1 MVQAISPIQT
11 ALICVSNKTGI
22 VDFAQ
27 VLHKQSITI
36 LSTGGSAQVLR
47 EAGIP
52 VREVSDYTGF
62 KEIMGGRVKTLHPM
76 IHGGILARRGQDEA
90 VIQEQGIIPIDLVVV
105 NLYPFET
112 VISDPDS
119 SLSHAIENIDIGGP
133 AMIRAAAKNYK
144 HVTVAV
150 DMVDYNRILDS
161 MKANSGC
168 VDEDTRYALAVK
180 AFKHTASY
188 DGIVSN
194 YLGGLAQKEDSNSS
208 KEFPPI
214 LNTRWY
220 YRQGMRYGENPHQ
233 KAAFYVEKEIPSGSI
248 SSARQLQGKALSYN
262 NVSDVDAAIECVRQ
276 FDEAPACVIVKH
288 TNPCGVAIA
297 GSLLH
302 AYSKA
307 YLTDP
312 ESAFGGI
319 IAFNRELDE
328 QTTKEILKRQFVEVI
343 VAPAISEQARQ
354 VLASEEN
361 IRVLSC
367 GQWPK
372 NSLEMDYKQ
381 VTGGLL
387 VQESDSEL
395 FNELSVVTERKPS
408 KQEMNDLQFAWRV
421 ARMVKS
427 NAIIYAR
434 DNMTIGIG
442 AGQMSRITSS
452 RIAVIKARQAGLE
465 IKGAVMASDAFFPF
479 RDSIEHAADVGIS
492 AVIQPG
498 GSKRDDEVIE
508 ASNKHGISM
517 VFTGTRHFRH

>member
-11 ALICVSNKTGI
+11 ALICVSDKTGI

-27 VLHKQSITI
+27 ELHKQSITI

-47 EAGIP
+47 EVGIP

-62 KEIMGGRVKTLHPM
+62 KEIMGGRVKTLHPA

-90 VIQEQGIIPIDLVVV
+90 VMLEHGIILIDLVVV

-133 AMIRAAAKNYK
+133 AMLRAAAKNYK

-150 DMVDYNRILDS
+150 DKADYNRILDT
-161 MKANSGC
+161 MKENSGC
-168 VDEDTRYALAVK
+168 VDEVTRFALAVK
-180 AFKHTASY
+180 AFEHTANY
-188 DGIVSN
+188 DGTISN
-194 YLGGLAQKEDSNSS
+194 YLGGLAHQDEKNAS

-220 YRQGMRYGENPHQ
+220 YHQGMRYGENPHQ
-233 KAAFYVEKEIPSGSI
+233 KAAFYVEGEVPSGSI

-276 FDEAPACVIVKH
+276 FHEAPACVIVKH

-319 IAFNRELDE
+319 IAFNRELDK
-328 QTTKEILKRQFVEVI
+328 QTAKEILKRQFVEVI

-354 VLASEEN
+354 VLAGEES
-361 IRVLSC
+361 IRVLAC

-372 NSLEMDYKQ
+372 NSSALDYKQ

-387 VQESDSEL
+387 VQESDSKL

-427 NAIIYAR
+427 NAIVYAR

-479 RDSIEHAADVGIS
+479 RDSIDHAAAVGIT

-498 GSKRDDEVIE
+498 GSIRDDEVIE